1 MQQTK
6 AHNAHS
12 NKIENIVIVGGG
24 TAGWMTASLLAK
36 TLGKSLNIILVE
48 SDKIGI
54 VGVGEA
60 TIPPIINFNRA
71 IGVDEKAFINATQG
85 TIKLGIEFNNWNQ
98 QGDSYMHAFGS
109 IGKKFPFCDFHH
121 FWLRAQQ
128 LESASNTA
136 YKNESAKNHEIDST
150 TINSNS
156 FWDYS
161 LNYQTAKHN
170 KFAAFNN
177 IPNTN
182 LPGLSYAYHFD
193 AGLYAKFLR
202 NHAENMGVKRIE
214 GTITQ
219 VEQNHESGFVERL
232 ILDDGQTLT
241 GDLFID
247 CTGLAALLIE
257 KTLSTGYDD
266 YSHWLPCNRAM
277 AVPCEKTENI
287 EPYTRSTAHKVGWQW
302 RIPLQHRTGN
312 GLVYSSKHMSD
323 EEAKEL
329 LLSNLDGKPL
339 AEPRV
344 IPFQTGRRRK
354 QWNKNVIAIGLSSG
368 FFEPLESTN
377 IHLIQTAAI
386 RLLKFFPHN
395 GINIEE
401 VNEFNR
407 QSKLE
412 SEGIRDFIIL
422 HYKLNSR
429 GDSEFWRT
437 CQRMDIPVSLLNKIQ
452 LFNKSGKV
460 FCNPDDLFTEI
471 AWQQVMIGQGNL
483 PQDHHPLADSLSA
496 EQINELMDNLKILIN
511 RTVEKL
517 PDHNDYLQS
526 IK

>member
-1 MQQTK
+1 M
-6 AHNAHS
+6 
-12 NKIENIVIVGGG
+12 NKNKVKNVIVVGGG
-24 TAGWMTASLLAK
+24 TAGWMTSSLLAK
-36 TLGKSLNIILVE
+36 VLGKTLNITLVE

-60 TIPPIINFNRA
+60 TIPPIVNFNSA
-71 IGVDEKAFINATQG
+71 IGIDEKEFLKATKG
-85 TIKLGIEFNNWNQ
+85 TIKLGIEFNNWNEA
-98 QGDSYMHAFGS
+98 GESYMHAFGN

-121 FWLRAQQ
+121 FWQKAHQ
-128 LESASNTA
+128 LE
-136 YKNESAKNHEIDST
+136 NESDSSE
-150 TINSNS
+150 NSNS
-156 FWDYS
+156 GSKNFWDYS
-161 LNYQTAKHN
+161 LNYQAAKHG
-170 KFAAFNN
+170 KFSPINN

-182 LPGLSYAYHFD
+182 LPGLAYAYHFD

-202 NHAENMGVKRIE
+202 KHAQGMGVNRAE

-219 VEQNHESGFVERL
+219 VNQNHNSGFIESL
-232 ILDDGQTLT
+232 LLEDGTVIE

-266 YSHWLPCNRAM
+266 WSHWLPCNRAM
-277 AVPCEKTENI
+277 AVPCERTETT
-287 EPYTRSTAHKVGWQW
+287 EPYTRSTAHKIGWQW

-312 GLVYSSKHMSD
+312 GLVYSDKYMTD

-329 LLSNLDGKPL
+329 LLNNLDGKPL
-339 AEPRV
+339 AEPKIV
-344 IPFQTGRRRK
+344 PYQTGRRRK
-354 QWNKNVIAIGLSSG
+354 QWNKNVICIGLASG

-386 RLLKFFPHN
+386 RLTKFFPHN

-407 QSKLE
+407 QSKIE

-422 HYKLNSR
+422 HYKLNGR
-429 GDSEFWRT
+429 NDSEFWRA
-437 CQRMDIPVSLLNKIQ
+437 CQRMDVPESLINKIQ
-452 LFNKSGKV
+452 LFKKTGKI

-471 AWQQVMIGQGNL
+471 AWQQVMIGHDNI
-483 PQDHHPLADSLSA
+483 PEDHHPLVDTLTK
-496 EQINELMDNLKILIN
+496 EQVEDLMDNLKVLIN

-517 PDHNDYLQS
+517 PSHDEFLKS
-526 IK
+526 L

>member
-1 MQQTK
+1 MTNQIK
-6 AHNAHS
+6 NV
-12 NKIENIVIVGGG
+12 VIVGGG

-36 TLGKSLNIILVE
+36 ILGKTLNITLVE

-54 VGVGEA
+54 IGVGEA
-60 TIPPIINFNRA
+60 TIPPIVNFNSA
-71 IGVDEKAFINATQG
+71 IGIDEKTFIKATQG
-85 TIKLGIEFNNWNQ
+85 TIKLGIEFTNWNQ
-98 QGDSYMHAFGS
+98 DGDSYMHAFGS

-128 LESASNTA
+128 LENCVE
-136 YKNESAKNHEIDST
+136 KNQE
-150 TINSNS
+150 NSGTPGNDTS

-161 LNYQTAKHN
+161 LNYQAAKKN
-170 KFAAFNN
+170 KFAAFSN

-182 LPGLSYAYHFD
+182 LPGLAYAYHFD
-193 AGLYAKFLR
+193 AGLYAKFLHK
-202 NHAENMGVKRIE
+202 HAVGMGVKRIE
-214 GTITQ
+214 GMITKVNQ
-219 VEQNHESGFVERL
+219 QHESGFVESVQL
-232 ILDDGQTLT
+232 EDGTVIT

-257 KTLSTGYDD
+257 KTLSTGFDD

-277 AVPCEKTENI
+277 AIPCERTETT

-323 EEAKEL
+323 DEAKEL
-329 LLSNLDGKPL
+329 LLNNLDGKPL
-339 AEPRV
+339 DDPKV
-344 IPFQTGRRRK
+344 ISFQTGRRRK

-386 RLLKFFPHN
+386 RLVKFFPHN
-395 GINIEE
+395 SINIEE

-407 QSKLE
+407 QSKIE

-429 GDSEFWRT
+429 DDSEFWRA
-437 CQRMDIPVSLLNKIQ
+437 CQRMDVPESLINKIQ
-452 LFNKSGKV
+452 LFKKTGKV

-471 AWQQVMIGQGNL
+471 AWQQVMIGQGNV
-483 PQDHHPLADSLSA
+483 PEDHHPLVDALSKEQVEDLMGSL
-496 EQINELMDNLKILIN
+496 KVLIN
-511 RTVEKL
+511 RTIDKL
-517 PDHNDYLQS
+517 PAHDEFLKS
-526 IK
+526 L

>member
-1 MQQTK
+1 MANQIK
-6 AHNAHS
+6 
-12 NKIENIVIVGGG
+12 NIVIVGGG

-36 TLGKSLNIILVE
+36 VLGKVLNITLVE

-54 VGVGEA
+54 IGVGEA
-60 TIPPIINFNRA
+60 TIPPIVNFNRA
-71 IGVDEKAFINATQG
+71 IGVDEKEFIKATKG
-85 TIKLGIEFNNWNQ
+85 TIKLGIEFTHWNLN
-98 QGDSYMHAFGS
+98 GDSYMHAFGG

-128 LESASNTA
+128 LEEKTQVNDKQQNNT
-136 YKNESAKNHEIDST
+136 
-150 TINSNS
+150 S
-156 FWDYS
+156 FWDFS
-161 LNYQTAKHN
+161 LNYQAAKQN

-177 IPNTN
+177 IPNTD
-182 LPGLSYAYHFD
+182 LPGLAYAYHFD
-193 AGLYAKFLR
+193 AGLYAAFL
-202 NHAENMGVKRIE
+202 NKHAQGMGVEHIE

-219 VEQNHESGFVERL
+219 VQQNHQTGFIESLLLENGTT
-232 ILDDGQTLT
+232 IT

-266 YSHWLPCNRAM
+266 YSHWLPCNRAI
-277 AVPCEKTENI
+277 AVPCEKTNDI

-302 RIPLQHRTGN
+302 RIPLQNRTGN

-323 EEAKEL
+323 KEAEEL
-329 LLSNLDGKPL
+329 LLKNIDGKPL
-339 AEPRV
+339 SEPRV

-354 QWNKNVIAIGLSSG
+354 QWHKNVIAIGLSSG

-395 GINIEE
+395 GINIEA

-407 QSKLE
+407 QAKLE
-412 SEGIRDFIIL
+412 AEGIRDFIIL
-422 HYKLNSR
+422 HYKLNNR

-437 CQRMDIPVSLLNKIQ
+437 CQRMDVPESLMNKIQ
-452 LFNKSGKV
+452 LFKKTAKV

-471 AWQQVMIGQGNL
+471 AWQQVMIGQDNI
-483 PQDHHPLADSLSA
+483 PEDHHPLVDALSK
-496 EQINELMDNLKILIN
+496 EQIEDLMDNLKTLIN

-517 PDHNDYLQS
+517 PSHDEFLMS
-526 IK
+526 LK

>member
-1 MQQTK
+1 MSQNNPKNTIK
-6 AHNAHS
+6 
-12 NKIENIVIVGGG
+12 NIVIVGGG

-36 TLGKSLNIILVE
+36 TLGKALNITLVE
-48 SDKIGI
+48 SDRIGI

-60 TIPPIINFNRA
+60 TIPPILNFNSA
-71 IGVDEKAFINATQG
+71 IGVDERAFIKATQG

-98 QGDSYMHAFGS
+98 DGDSYMHAFGS
-109 IGKKFPFCDFHH
+109 IGKKLPFCDFNHL
-121 FWLRAQQ
+121 WLRAQQ
-128 LESASNTA
+128 LANYDDTNI
-136 YKNESAKNHEIDST
+136 K
-150 TINSNS
+150 SNS

-161 LNYQTAKHN
+161 LNYQAAKQH
-170 KFAAFNN
+170 KFAPFKN

-182 LPGLSYAYHFD
+182 LPGISHAYHFD
-193 AGLYAKFLR
+193 AGLYAKFLAK
-202 NHAENMGVKRIE
+202 HAQGMSVKRIE

-219 VEQNHESGFVERL
+219 VKQNHESGFIESL
-232 ILDDGQTLT
+232 HLEDGSKII

-266 YSHWLPCNRAM
+266 YSHWLPCDRAM
-277 AVPCEKTENI
+277 AVPCEKTESI

-312 GLVYSSKHMSD
+312 GLVYASKHMTD

-329 LLSNLDGKPL
+329 LLANLDGKPL

-354 QWNKNVIAIGLSSG
+354 QWHKNVIAIGLSSG

-386 RLLKFFPHN
+386 RLMKFFPHN

-401 VNEFNR
+401 VDEFNR

-412 SEGIRDFIIL
+412 AEGIRDFIIL
-422 HYKLNSR
+422 HYKLNNR

-437 CQRMDIPVSLLNKIQ
+437 CQRMDIPKSLQNKIE
-452 LFNKSGKV
+452 LFKKTGKV
-460 FCNPDDLFTEI
+460 FCNPDDLFTEV
-471 AWQQVMIGQGNL
+471 AWQQVMIGQGNV
-483 PQDHHPLADSLSA
+483 PEDHHPLVDTLTN
-496 EQINELMDNLKILIN
+496 EQITDLMSSLKTLIN
-511 RTVEKL
+511 RTVENL
-517 PDHNDYLQS
+517 PSHDDFLQS
-526 IK
+526 L